1 MALRVFVTPA
11 PSASVISPSL
21 SRILACPKMAWV
33 SSTSARAKAWL
44 KTQAILGPWMC
55 ASMGWGSKE
64 TCVNTYCCYLYLLS
78 SKKSI
83 FRPLIF
89 FLNWLLFYEF
99 LFAFETTSFGI
110 FYTLS
115 IRSVKVNLFQK
126 PSFLHQLIHNMTRDR
141 SLNFPPKKHKFRTC
155 CVQKLFL
162 FCFVLTFITI
172 FVQNMFWICIFRGIQ
187 RTISRHIVG

>member
-64 TCVNTYCCYLYLLS
+64 TCVVHTYLLV
-78 SKKSI
+78 I
-83 FRPLIF
+83 TVTCILTGYRPLDFIF
-89 FLNWLLFYEF
+89 FNLTVFKNERRKV
-99 LFAFETTSFGI
+99 TK
-110 FYTLS
+110 
-115 IRSVKVNLFQK
+115 VKVLGFQENMWWPTWISFTSNMKSQELNLDNYF
-126 PSFLHQLIHNMTRDR
+126 TRKVCER
-141 SLNFPPKKHKFRTC
+141 ASVF
-155 CVQKLFL
+155 
-162 FCFVLTFITI
+162 TFILDSQD
-172 FVQNMFWICIFRGIQ
+172 QNFKWLSQVEKTCFGSKEGCQ
-187 RTISRHIVG
+187 